1 MRQVVRKRNGSLQ
14 SYTVRKGIIFLF
26 VVAYGLVAYVGG
38 KMSPRGEYFP
48 VFNWS
53 LFTHVAPVR
62 GLLEVH
68 VSRIGDRIF
77 EQPVNFFELDQY
89 FPTAQARS
97 TDMKKTLEQIVGAT
111 QRGDQKQVAALRGIL
126 ERRHL
131 GGHGTVAYEIRFVVF
146 RPLERW
152 KTGRIMRQHVL
163 ARFETESP
171 S

>member
-1 MRQVVRKRNGSLQ
+1 MQ
-14 SYTVRKGIIFLF
+14 SYTTRKGIIFLF
-26 VVAYGLVAYVGG
+26 VVAYGLVAYLGG
-38 KMSPRGEYFP
+38 KTSPRGEYFP

-68 VSRIGDRIF
+68 VSRIGDRVF

-89 FPTAQARS
+89 FPTAQKRS
-97 TDMKKTLEQIVGAT
+97 TDLKKTLEQIARAA
-111 QRGDQKQVAALRGIL
+111 QRGDEKKVAALRGIL
-126 ERRHL
+126 EQRHL
-131 GGHGTVAYEIRFVVF
+131 GGHGTVAYEIRYVVF

-152 KTGRIMRQHVL
+152 KTGRVMRQRVL
-163 ARFETESP
+163 ASFETGGP